1 MKVGYC
7 RVSSTSQNLTAQIE
21 LLEKAGCEKIF
32 KEKMSGRQM
41 DNRVM
46 LQEALEF
53 VRDGDGFYVTRLDRC
68 SRSVKDLHS
77 IIDELNLKG
86 VAFKATEQDIDTTTS
101 AGRLMIGLLSIVNSF
116 EVDIKSE
123 RQAEGILS
131 AKKRGVKFGAT
142 PKFDEERTIKAIEL
156 QNQGMTA
163 QQIADEFEIGRST
176 LLRYIS
182 AYKRGQEAA

>member
-1 MKVGYC
+1 LC
-7 RVSSTSQNLTAQIE
+7 IFSSFFIG
-21 LLEKAGCEKIF
+21 EKTPPSIAF
-32 KEKMSGRQM
+32 
-41 DNRVM
+41 
-46 LQEALEF
+46 
-53 VRDGDGFYVTRLDRC
+53 
-68 SRSVKDLHS
+68 KDLHS
-77 IIDELNLKG
+77 IIDELSIKG

-101 AGRLMIGLLSIVNSF
+101 AGRLMIGLLSIVNYF
-116 EVDIKSE
+116 EVNIKSE